1 MTTEAQSRT
10 RRRAESLL
18 GFYAD
23 TGTDGGSRR
32 PNVDQQS
39 EIAELLDCIVE
50 LAAEK
55 AKKDLREE

>member
-1 MTTEAQSRT
+1 
-10 RRRAESLL
+10 LL

-32 PNVDQQS
+32 PNIDQQS
-39 EIAELLDCIVE
+39 EIAELLDCIVK

-55 AKKDLREE
+55 AKEDLREE